1 MQIDEVVWQVINRGH
16 CSFKI
21 KTISQNF
28 CRNEYNVTGLCSK
41 QSCPLANSQYATI
54 KEEKGLCY
62 LYVKTAERAQKPKE
76 LWERILL
83 SKNYEQALSQIDE
96 QLKYWSNFMIHKN
109 KQRLTKLRQM
119 LIRIRKMRLKG
130 FKELIPIKKKA
141 ERRDKIR
148 EQKALVA
155 ANLENA
161 IEQELMDRLKN
172 GVYNEIMNYNSKAFE
187 KVVGQNQVEDE
198 EEREQQELEEEE
210 EDYSDEELIFDPN
223 DLEEDD
229 DDEEDQDEDNQEDDK
244 RLFKKQTFNQLRRQ
258 DDEIKDIKKKKT
270 RVQLQYEEEEEI
282 EDRKKQQ
289 ITF

>member
-76 LWERILL
+76 LWEKILL
-83 SKNYEQALSQIDE
+83 SKNYEQALAQIDE
-96 QLKYWSNFMIHKN
+96 QLKYWSNFIIHKN

-161 IEQELMDRLKN
+161 IEQELIDRLKN
-172 GVYNEIMNYNSKAFE
+172 GVYNEIMNYNTKAFE

-198 EEREQQELEEEE
+198 EEREQQEQEEEE

-229 DDEEDQDEDNQEDDK
+229 EEDQEDDDEEDDK
-244 RLFKKQTFNQLRRQ
+244 RLFQKQTFNQLRRD
-258 DDEIKDIKKKKT
+258 DDEVKDVKKKKP
-270 RVQLQYEEEEEI
+270 RVKLQYEEEEEV

-289 ITF
+289 IAF

>member
-76 LWERILL
+76 LWEKILL
-83 SKNYEQALSQIDE
+83 SKNYEQALAQIDE

-161 IEQELMDRLKN
+161 IEQELIDRLKN
-172 GVYNEIMNYNSKAFE
+172 GVYNEIMNYNTKAFE
-187 KVVGQNQVEDE
+187 KVVGQNQMEDE

-229 DDEEDQDEDNQEDDK
+229 DEEDQDDEEDDK
-244 RLFKKQTFNQLRRQ
+244 RLFQKQTFNQLRR
-258 DDEIKDIKKKKT
+258 DNDEVKDIKKKKP
-270 RVQLQYEEEEEI
+270 RVQLQYEEEEEV

-289 ITF
+289 IAF

>member
-76 LWERILL
+76 LWEKILL
-83 SKNYEQALSQIDE
+83 SKNYEQALAQIDE

-161 IEQELMDRLKN
+161 IEQELIDRLKN
-172 GVYNEIMNYNSKAFE
+172 GVYNEIMNYNTKAFE

-198 EEREQQELEEEE
+198 EEREQQEQEEEE

-229 DDEEDQDEDNQEDDK
+229 EEDQEEDDDEDDK
-244 RLFKKQTFNQLRRQ
+244 RLFKKQTFNQLRRD
-258 DDEIKDIKKKKT
+258 DDELKDVKKKKP
-270 RVQLQYEEEEEI
+270 RVKLQYEEEEEV

-289 ITF
+289 IAF

>member
-76 LWERILL
+76 LWEKILL
-83 SKNYEQALSQIDE
+83 SKNYEQALAQIDE

-161 IEQELMDRLKN
+161 IEQELIDRLKN
-172 GVYNEIMNYNSKAFE
+172 GVYNEIMNYNTKAFE
-187 KVVGQNQVEDE
+187 KFVGQNQVEDE
-198 EEREQQELEEEE
+198 EEREQQEQEEEE

-229 DDEEDQDEDNQEDDK
+229 EEDQEQDDEEDDK
-244 RLFKKQTFNQLRRQ
+244 RLFQKQTFNQLRRD
-258 DDEIKDIKKKKT
+258 DDEVKDVKKKKP
-270 RVQLQYEEEEEI
+270 RVKLQYEEEEEL

-289 ITF
+289 IAF

>member
-76 LWERILL
+76 LWEKILL
-83 SKNYEQALSQIDE
+83 SKNYEQALAQIDE

-161 IEQELMDRLKN
+161 IEQELIDRLKN
-172 GVYNEIMNYNSKAFE
+172 GVYNEIMNYNTKAFE
-187 KVVGQNQVEDE
+187 KVVGQNQMEDE

-229 DDEEDQDEDNQEDDK
+229 EEDQDDEEDDQ
-244 RLFKKQTFNQLRRQ
+244 RLFQKQTFNQLRREN
-258 DDEIKDIKKKKT
+258 DEIKDIKKKKP
-270 RVQLQYEEEEEI
+270 RVQLQYEEEEEV

-289 ITF
+289 IAF

>member
-76 LWERILL
+76 LWEKILL
-83 SKNYEQALSQIDE
+83 SKNYEQALAQIDE

-161 IEQELMDRLKN
+161 IEQELIDRLKN
-172 GVYNEIMNYNSKAFE
+172 GVYNEIMNYNTKAFE

-198 EEREQQELEEEE
+198 EEREQQEQEEEE

-229 DDEEDQDEDNQEDDK
+229 EEDQEQDDEEDDK
-244 RLFKKQTFNQLRRQ
+244 RLFQKQTFNQLRRD
-258 DDEIKDIKKKKT
+258 DDEVKDVKKKKPK
-270 RVQLQYEEEEEI
+270 VKLQYEEEEEV

-289 ITF
+289 IAF

>member
-83 SKNYEQALSQIDE
+83 SKNYEQALNQIDE

-210 EDYSDEELIFDPN
+210 EDYSDEQLIFDPN

-229 DDEEDQDEDNQEDDK
+229 EDDEIDEDNQEDDR

-258 DDEIKDIKKKKT
+258 DDQIKDLKKKKP
-270 RVQLQYEEEEEI
+270 RVQLQYEEEEEL

-289 ITF
+289 IAF

>member
-76 LWERILL
+76 LWEKILL
-83 SKNYEQALSQIDE
+83 SKNYEQALAQIDE

-161 IEQELMDRLKN
+161 IEQELIDRLKN
-172 GVYNEIMNYNSKAFE
+172 GVYNEIMNYNTKAFE
-187 KVVGQNQVEDE
+187 KVVGQNQMEDE

-229 DDEEDQDEDNQEDDK
+229 DEEDQDDEEDDK
-244 RLFKKQTFNQLRRQ
+244 RLFQKQTFNQLRREN
-258 DDEIKDIKKKKT
+258 DEVKDIKKKKP
-270 RVQLQYEEEEEI
+270 RVQLQYEEEEEV

-289 ITF
+289 IAF

>member
-76 LWERILL
+76 LWEKILL
-83 SKNYEQALSQIDE
+83 SKNYEQALTQIDE

-161 IEQELMDRLKN
+161 IEQELIDRLKN
-172 GVYNEIMNYNSKAFE
+172 GVYNEIMNYNTKAFE
-187 KVVGQNQVEDE
+187 KVVGQNQMEDE

-229 DDEEDQDEDNQEDDK
+229 EEDQDDEEDDK
-244 RLFKKQTFNQLRRQ
+244 RLFQKQTFNQLRR
-258 DDEIKDIKKKKT
+258 DNDEVKDIKKKKP
-270 RVQLQYEEEEEI
+270 RVQLQYEEEEEV

-289 ITF
+289 IAF